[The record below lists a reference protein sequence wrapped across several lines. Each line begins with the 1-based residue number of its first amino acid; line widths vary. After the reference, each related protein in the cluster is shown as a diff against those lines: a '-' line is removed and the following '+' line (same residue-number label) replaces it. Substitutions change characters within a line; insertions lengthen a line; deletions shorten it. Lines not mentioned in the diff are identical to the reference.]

1 MKMKITNALLISILL
16 LTFTSCE
23 AIGNIFGAGVY
34 VGVFISILL
43 VALLIYVV
51 AKISKR
57 D

>member
-1 MKMKITNALLISILL
+1 MKIANALLISILL

-43 VALLIYVV
+43 VGLLIYVV